1 MINKLSCHRLIFVTL
16 CCSVVVLFV
25 STITTYAA
33 SSHNT
38 LLKHPKLIEDEYE
51 NDDYYNDTTS
61 SNNTSTTATNMPKN
75 NRFIPKAYIVRL
87 KPASTTV
94 NKTIT
99 TTSGTVIV
107 SSIMEY
113 LMKTTIQDG
122 GKIRHVFKNV
132 FNGFSVTGM
141 SNERMIQ
148 ILDDDVVEF
157 ATRVRIFDN
166 GGSIAAFFL
175 AVDHESSY

>member
-1 MINKLSCHRLIFVTL
+1 LWSSIFLATI

-25 STITTYAA
+25 STTTTYAV
-33 SSHNT
+33 SSQNT
-38 LLKHPKLIEDEYE
+38 FLKHPKLIEDDFK
-51 NDDYYNDTTS
+51 NDDHYNDTTS
-61 SNNTSTTATNMPKN
+61 SNTSTTATRMPKN
-75 NRFIPKAYIVRL
+75 NRFIPNAYIVRL

-99 TTSGTVIV
+99 TTGGTVMV
-107 SSIMEY
+107 SSIMDY

-122 GKIRHVFKNV
+122 GKIKHVFKNV

-141 SNERMIQ
+141 SNERMKQ

-157 ATRVRIFDN
+157 ATRVRIN
-166 GGSIAAFFL
+166 HGGSTDAFFG
-175 AVDHESSY
+175 SGSW